1 MARVLL
7 LVCAWASVASAQ
19 WTNDHTGRSFYDPM
33 SSLLD
38 TMIMGNMHADAM
50 AAHFAAGSDAAD
62 IATLVAPSTFVPRT
76 ERLLIGSLADAITDD
91 AALRREL
98 GDALE
103 LGMQGYEAF
112 ALEQGRPY
120 DVGLAFTYF
129 VVVHYMLATFDQ
141 PPDAGVDA
149 LLAAVDA
156 LLSADQAFVASDDV
170 DRQALYETLVGLTV
184 FTTIGI
190 EAGISGGDPELVLS
204 FQELAASFLQS
215 VLGVGIDRISF
226 DAAGLVIR

>member
-7 LVCAWASVASAQ
+7 LVFALASVASAQ
-19 WTNDHTGRSFYDPM
+19 WTNYDTGRSFNNPM

-38 TMIMGNMHADAM
+38 TMIMGNMHANAM
-50 AAHFAAGSDAAD
+50 AAHFAAGPDATTA
-62 IATLVAPSTFVPRT
+62 ATLVAPSTFVPRT
-76 ERLLIGSLADAITDD
+76 GRLLIGSLADAITDD
-91 AALRREL
+91 PALRLEL
-98 GDALE
+98 GEALE

-129 VVVHYMLATFDQ
+129 VVVHYMLATFDE
-141 PPDAGVDA
+141 PPDEGVDA

-156 LLSADQAFVASDDV
+156 LLSTDEAFVASGDV

-190 EAGISGGDPELVLS
+190 EAGISGEDPELVLS
-204 FQELAASFLQS
+204 FQELASSFLES
-215 VLGVGIDRISF
+215 VLGAGIDRISF
-226 DAAGLVIR
+226 DASGLVIR